1 MKGLTPQE
9 RLIFERISTDPFV
22 EQHDLAA
29 SLGLGRSTVANHI
42 AQLVQKGWL
51 LGRAYQI
58 AERNR
63 IVCFGGAVMDR
74 KYHAAE
80 TLQAGTSNPVSSIST
95 FGGVARNVA
104 ENLAR
109 LEASTAMISVVGD
122 DESGRQLLRQ
132 LQLLGVDVSHVS
144 INATV
149 NTAEYAALLQPD
161 NSLAFGIADMG
172 IFENLTVE
180 KLNADWPQLMSAT
193 WVFAD
198 CNLPANTVRELIAR
212 SRGSRFKLA
221 VDAVSAHKILRLPT
235 DMSGIDILFLNITE
249 AISYLRAQE
258 NTPPEHLVEELLSRG
273 VAAVVM
279 SVGEQGLW
287 IADHQG
293 IRHKKAIPAT
303 VVDVTG
309 AGDSLVSGT
318 LYSLLNGEPIDVAVG
333 VGTYLAKL
341 TVETDGSVRND
352 LTPALLKHQQTV
364 K

>member
-1 MKGLTPQE
+1 MKILTPQE
-9 RLIFERISTDPFV
+9 RLIFEKISTDPFV
-22 EQHDLAA
+22 EQHDLAT

-74 KYHAAE
+74 KYHASK
-80 TLQAGTSNPVSSIST
+80 TIQAGTSNPTSSVRT

-109 LEASTAMISVVGD
+109 LEASTVMISAVGD
-122 DESGRQLLRQ
+122 DESGRQLLRH

-144 INATV
+144 MNAGV
-149 NTAEYAALLQPD
+149 NTAEYAALLEPD

-172 IFENLTVE
+172 IFESLTIE
-180 KLNADWPQLMSAT
+180 KLNSDWPLLMSAA

-198 CNLPANTVRELIAR
+198 CNLPLETIRELINR
-212 SRGSRFKLA
+212 SVTSRFKLA
-221 VDAVSAHKILRLPT
+221 IDAVSAHKVLRLPA
-235 DMSGIDILFLNITE
+235 DMSGVDTLFLNITE
-249 AISYLRAQE
+249 AISYLRAPSD
-258 NTPPEHLVEELLSRG
+258 TPPEHLIEELLARG
-273 VAAVVM
+273 VNSVVM
-279 SVGEQGLW
+279 SLAEDGLW

-293 IRHKKAIPAT
+293 IRHKKAIPAK

-318 LYSLLNGEPIDVAVG
+318 LYSLLNGASIDAAVG
-333 VGTYLAKL
+333 IGCYLAKL
-341 TVETDGSVRND
+341 TVETDGSVRHD
-352 LTPALLKHQQTV
+352 LTPALLKHEQAL